1 MTIQSALANLRRR
14 QPNFTTLRAA
24 LEHNELPTSNGWAG
38 LERKYGDLQL
48 PAMTIASYVAKLE
61 KIYRSNIEWGDK
73 AIQFAIFENKDSALL
88 EEAVNHKFKREY
100 NPTVAFPKYV
110 SDEELASLTLRPK
123 LVISELNST
132 RTGVTLY
139 FYSRAYETE
148 KETFVV
154 DDMKD
159 EVSIKRFAGYD
170 QVVAYRQLTFQR
182 IDSVY
187 IDARNKRIEFRVDA
201 TRLRTTDRMVDA
213 LKELK
218 AAFRDLM
225 QNQVNQAWEKVSFS
239 LVNFFPKID
248 MMYQDSKGHL
258 VELGHNTAAG
268 SINHGKMRGLKGN
281 MKEDPSHVASM
292 SASATE
298 KFAIQKAYSYYKD
311 LSVVRLKIPGKSADT
326 GSATPTINLAIVEDC
341 IDGKQFD
348 DMMQLLR

>member
-1 MTIQSALANLRRR
+1 MTIQSALAKLRRR

-38 LERKYGDLQL
+38 LERKYGDLQV
-48 PAMTIASYVAKLE
+48 PAMTASSYASRLE
-61 KIYRSNIEWGDK
+61 KIYRDNVEWGNK
-73 AIQFAIFENKDSALL
+73 AIQFAVFEQKDSALL
-88 EEAVNHKFKREY
+88 TKAIAHSFVREY
-100 NPTVAFPKYV
+100 TPTVAFPAYV
-110 SDEELASLTLRPK
+110 SDQELSDLTLRPK
-123 LVISELNST
+123 LVASELNTT

-148 KETFVV
+148 RETFAV

-159 EVSIKRFAGYD
+159 AVSLKRFAGYD
-170 QVVAYRQLTFQR
+170 QVVAYRQLIFQR

-187 IDARNKRIEFRVDA
+187 IDAKNKRIEFRVDG
-201 TRLRTTDRMVDA
+201 TRLKTTDRMVEA

-218 AAFRDLM
+218 VAFRELM
-225 QNQVNQAWEKVSFS
+225 SNQVDKAWEKVSFT

-248 MMYQDSKGHL
+248 LLYHDKNGHL

-281 MKEDPSHVASM
+281 MKDDPSHVASM

-311 LSVVRLKIPGKSADT
+311 LSIVRLKIPGKSADT
-326 GSATPTINLAIVEDC
+326 GSATPTVNMAIVEDC
-341 IDGKQFD
+341 IDGKQFE